1 MPADPAISIISA
13 SGPLIASVR
22 GLWIEYWESLGLP
35 PDFQNFAVE
44 MEGLPGAYGPPK
56 GRLLIALIDDRPAG
70 AAALRPLTQLACEAK
85 RLYVRPQFRGKGIA
99 KSLLQR
105 LIQEARDAGYQEMYG
120 DAEVDVVCPCALS
133 RDGILR
139 GRTVLSKSDAGSDL
153 LASYPPVVD
162 RHGQRSRLAS
172 KRATSPLQDSDDLQR
187 LHLRTVHDQV
197 RIHREEP
204 HIRAG

>member
-120 DAEVDVVCPCALS
+120 DTLKSMSSALVLYRAMGFSEVGPYSPNPTPGAIYL
-133 RDGILR
+133 RHIL
-139 GRTVLSKSDAGSDL
+139 L
-153 LASYPPVVD
+153 
-162 RHGQRSRLAS
+162 
-172 KRATSPLQDSDDLQR
+172 
-187 LHLRTVHDQV
+187 
-197 RIHREEP
+197 
-204 HIRAG
+204 